1 MRFIAIAKVS
11 CASLLIE
18 RNGGSGR
25 LELEHAAQHLE
36 IAVLLVHNVRE
47 LAESLETRLPHR
59 MLQLADRRRIQ
70 LVPLAAYAV
79 LIFAADP
86 EFRVGFIRRLHRKL
100 MFHERFASQHFDP
113 DTFDS
118 RGSAGKV
125 FLDKRAAQTDGL
137 KDLRTLVALQG

>member
-18 RNGGSGR
+18 PNDIAPVAKRFTISAAGSTSSS
-25 LELEHAAQHLE
+25 ETAAPAGL
-36 IAVLLVHNVRE
+36 N
-47 LAESLETRLPHR
+47 SNLPHR

-70 LVPLAAYAV
+70 LVPLAAHTV
-79 LIFAADP
+79 LIFAANA

-113 DTFDS
+113 DALDS
-118 RGSAGKV
+118 RGRAGKV
-125 FLDKRAAQTDGL
+125 FLDKGAAQTDGL
-137 KDLRTLVALQG
+137 KNLRTLVTLQG